1 MNVHEMFKSVYVR
14 KRSKKDNVRERHIVY
29 IYHIQLKL
37 LKNYYLKSTTLLLII
52 FNLKKRLIQKD
63 PIVIVVD
70 ILFYFVKIHTLC
82 LLIKLFIVF

>member
-1 MNVHEMFKSVYVR
+1 M
-14 KRSKKDNVRERHIVY
+14 RERHIVY

-52 FNLKKRLIQKD
+52 FNLKKRLIQID